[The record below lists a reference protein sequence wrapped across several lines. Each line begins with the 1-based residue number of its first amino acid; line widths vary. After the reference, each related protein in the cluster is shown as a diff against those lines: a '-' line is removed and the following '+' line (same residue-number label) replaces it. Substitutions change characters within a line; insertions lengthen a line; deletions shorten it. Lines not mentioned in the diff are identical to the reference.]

1 MMTALLTAVLLAGV
15 GPVTLSAPVMEK
27 SGATVQELKFRDK
40 AGDHVVRFELSKVTT
55 KTVDDLEQKSR
66 ALKVSHRVGAK
77 ELWSAKDFVE
87 ACPFDLML
95 ELVEGSVEVTDLND
109 DGVAEV
115 SFAYL
120 LTCRSDVSP
129 ASAKLLLYEGATKY
143 ALRGLAQDMGG
154 GGEFTADPAFEKGP
168 KAFRTFAEAKW
179 KRLLV
184 DAYAKP

>member
-1 MMTALLTAVLLAGV
+1 MPPLLLTALLAGV
-15 GPVTLSAPVMEK
+15 GPVTLSAPVTEK

-40 AGDHVVRFELSKVTT
+40 AGEHVVRFELSKVTT

-66 ALKVSHRVGAK
+66 TLKVSHRVGGK

-87 ACPFDLML
+87 ACPFDLLL

-115 SFAYL
+115 SFAYV

-143 ALRGLAQDMGG
+143 ALRGSAQDMGG